1 MPHTGGPQAVR
12 QAAPLERRSP
22 GSFFL
27 TVSRVFWY
35 NFPVPANLPPEYHRI
50 EAELRTARTSEE
62 KIDIYERLIAVI
74 PHHKG
79 TDKLIAMYRQK
90 IAKARDEG
98 ERHASTAK
106 HTPTHKIEKTGAG
119 QVVLVGPPNA
129 GKSSLVK
136 ALTGAEVEV
145 AEYPFTTRLPGPF
158 MMPFENVK
166 VQLVDAPPVTGELME
181 TWFPEMVKMA
191 DAVLL
196 VADLSDPDAAAVLDG
211 IVGRLKE
218 RKVELVR
225 ADTDVPPPYFPF
237 RKRTIL
243 AANKIDVEGAAKALE
258 DLGVLL
264 EGPFERLAVSAAS
277 GRGLETLRRAVFG
290 LLRVVRVYSKIPG
303 KKAEK
308 DAPFALRVG
317 STVMDMAKAVHK
329 DFAEKLQYARVWN
342 ASGLDGLRVNRDYV
356 LADEDVVELHI

>member
-1 MPHTGGPQAVR
+1 
-12 QAAPLERRSP
+12 
-22 GSFFL
+22 
-27 TVSRVFWY
+27 
-35 NFPVPANLPPEYHRI
+35 VPANLPPEYHRI
-50 EAELRTARTSEE
+50 EAELRTARTPEE
-62 KIDIYERLIAVI
+62 KIDIYERLIRVI

-90 IAKARDEG
+90 IAKAREEG
-98 ERHASTAK
+98 ERQASTAK
-106 HTPTHKIEKTGAG
+106 HAPTHKIEKTGAG

-129 GKSSLVK
+129 GKSSLVR
-136 ALTGAEVEV
+136 ALSGATVEV
-145 AEYPFTTRLPGPF
+145 ADYPFTTRAPAPF

-166 VQLVDAPPVTGELME
+166 LQLVDTPPVTGELME

-196 VADLSDPDAAAVLDG
+196 VADLADPDTAAIIDG

-218 RKVELVR
+218 RKVELLR
-225 ADTDVPPPYFPF
+225 ADADIPPPYFPF
-237 RKRTIL
+237 RKRAVL
-243 AANKIDVEGAAKALE
+243 AANKIDAEGARRAFE
-258 DLGVLL
+258 DLAVLL
-264 EGPFERLAVSAAS
+264 EGPYERFAVSADD
-277 GRGLETLRRAVFG
+277 GRGLEALRRAVFG

-308 DAPFALRVG
+308 DSPFTLRTG

-342 ASGLDGLRVNRDYV
+342 AAGLDGLRVNRDYV
-356 LADEDVVELHI
+356 LADEDIVELHI

>member
-1 MPHTGGPQAVR
+1 M
-12 QAAPLERRSP
+12 
-22 GSFFL
+22 
-27 TVSRVFWY
+27 
-35 NFPVPANLPPEYHRI
+35 PANLPPEYHKI
-50 EAELRTARTSEE
+50 EAELRTARTPQE
-62 KIDIYERLIAVI
+62 KIGIYERLIAVI

-90 IAKARDEG
+90 MAKAREEG
-98 ERHASTAK
+98 ERRQATAK
-106 HTPTHKIEKTGAG
+106 HAPTYKVEKSGAG

-136 ALTGAEVEV
+136 ALTGANPEV
-145 AEYPFTTRLPGPF
+145 ADYPFTTRLPAPY
-158 MMPFENVK
+158 MMPFGNVK
-166 VQLVDAPPVTGELME
+166 VQLIDTPPVTGELVE

-196 VADLSDPDAAAVLDG
+196 VADLADPDAAGVIDG
-211 IVGRLKE
+211 ILRRLEE

-225 ADTDVPPPYFPF
+225 AEADVPPQRFPF
-237 RKRTIL
+237 TKRTVL
-243 AANKIDVEGAAKALE
+243 AANKIDAEGAPKAFE

-264 EGPFERLAVSAAS
+264 ERPFERTAVSAVS

-308 DAPFALRVG
+308 DAPFTLKIG

-329 DFAEKLQYARVWN
+329 DFSEKLQYARVWN
-342 ASGLDGLRVNRDYV
+342 AAGLDGLRVNRDYV
-356 LADEDVVELHI
+356 LADEDVVELHL

>member
-1 MPHTGGPQAVR
+1 M
-12 QAAPLERRSP
+12 
-22 GSFFL
+22 
-27 TVSRVFWY
+27 
-35 NFPVPANLPPEYHRI
+35 PANLPPEYHRI
-50 EAELRTARTSEE
+50 EAELRTARTPEE

-90 IAKARDEG
+90 IAKAREEG
-98 ERHASTAK
+98 ERRASTAK
-106 HTPTHKIEKTGAG
+106 HAPTHKIEKTGAG
-119 QVVLVGPPNA
+119 QVVLVGPPNV

-136 ALTGAEVEV
+136 ALTGAAVEV
-145 AEYPFTTRLPGPF
+145 ADYPFTTRLPSPY
-158 MMPFENVK
+158 MMPFESVK
-166 VQLVDAPPVTGELME
+166 VQLVDTPPVTGELME

-196 VADLSDPDAAAVLDG
+196 VADLTDPDAAAVLDG
-211 IVGRLKE
+211 IVVRLKE

-237 RKRTIL
+237 RKRTVL
-243 AANKIDVEGAAKALE
+243 AANKVDAEGAAKSFE
-258 DLGVLL
+258 ELGLLL
-264 EGPFERLAVSAAS
+264 EARFERLAVSAAS
-277 GRGLETLRRAVFG
+277 GRGLEALRRAVFG

-308 DAPFALRVG
+308 DAPFTLKVG

-342 ASGLDGLRVNRDYV
+342 AAGLDGLRVNRDYV

>member
-1 MPHTGGPQAVR
+1 M
-12 QAAPLERRSP
+12 
-22 GSFFL
+22 
-27 TVSRVFWY
+27 
-35 NFPVPANLPPEYHRI
+35 PANLPPEYHKI
-50 EAELRTARTSEE
+50 EAELRAARTPDE

-90 IAKARDEG
+90 IAKAREDG
-98 ERHASTAK
+98 DRRQATAK
-106 HTPTHKIEKTGAG
+106 HAPAYKVERSGAG
-119 QVVLVGPPNA
+119 QIILVGPPNA

-136 ALTGAEVEV
+136 ALTGADAEV
-145 AEYPFTTRLPGPF
+145 ADYPFTTRSPAPY

-181 TWFPEMVKMA
+181 SWFPEMVKMA

-196 VADLSDPDAAAVLDG
+196 VADLTDPDAAAVLDG
-211 IVGRLKE
+211 IQGRLRE
-218 RKVELVR
+218 RKVEIVR
-225 ADTDVPPPYFPF
+225 ADTDVPPAYFPF
-237 RKRTIL
+237 RKRTVL
-243 AANKIDVEGAAKALE
+243 AANKIDLEGAPRAFE
-258 DLGVLL
+258 ELGVLL
-264 EGPFERLAVSAAS
+264 DGPYERIAVSAAS
-277 GRGLETLRRAVFG
+277 GRGLEALRRAVFG
-290 LLRVVRVYSKIPG
+290 LLHVVRVYSKIPG

-308 DAPFALRVG
+308 DSPFTLKVG

-329 DFAEKLQYARVWN
+329 DFSEKLQYARVWN